1 MFDPVFPLSA
11 FPAQVI
17 AHVRPDHAGGNSV
30 VAGAH
35 SEAYFAD
42 QRELHQ
48 ALIDIRDERKNRP
61 GWNTLKEVLWAP
73 CSTFFQLG
81 QSVGSFAGHLL
92 FALPAAL
99 VGGVFGVAVYAPFM
113 KTLDCL
119 AVERP
124 GRSLCQYAI
133 KPAQVLAN
141 MVYNRVT
148 DFFSRYLL
156 GPALLTAVVEPL
168 LIIAAG
174 TAVVAAAS
182 PFIYRDFASNSARN
196 VEYYID
202 CPLSTSVKHFINHHF
217 WQRFDDVA
225 SVRNGQDR
233 SLQQMKAYVDQLRHY
248 GDDEHIFL
256 AGARGKLNA
265 HGLPPALS
273 CLDC

>member
-11 FPAQVI
+11 FPTQVI
-17 AHVRPDHAGGNSV
+17 ANVRSDHSG

-42 QRELHQ
+42 QREQHQ
-48 ALIDIRDERKNRP
+48 ALIDIRDERENRP
-61 GWNTLKEVLWAP
+61 GWSTLKEVLWVP

-99 VGGVFGVAVYAPFM
+99 VGGVFGLAVYAPFM
-113 KTLDCL
+113 KAIDCL
-119 AVERP
+119 AGERP

-156 GPALLTAVVEPL
+156 GPALLNTVVEPL
-168 LIIAAG
+168 FIIAAG
-174 TAVVAAAS
+174 TVVVAAAS
-182 PFIYRDFASNSARN
+182 PFIYRDFVSNCARN

-225 SVRNGQDR
+225 GAGNSQDR
-233 SLQQMKAYVDQLRHY
+233 PLQQMKAFVDQLGQY
-248 GDDEHIFL
+248 GDEEHIFL
-256 AGARGKLNA
+256 AGAKGKLNA
-265 HGLPPALS
+265 HGLPPVIS
-273 CLDC
+273 CLDF

>member
-11 FPAQVI
+11 FPAQVS
-17 AHVRPDHAGGNSV
+17 ADDGSDHTGGYPG
-30 VAGAH
+30 VAGAY

-42 QRELHQ
+42 QREQHQ

-61 GWNTLKEVLWAP
+61 GWSTLKEVLWAP

-99 VGGVFGVAVYAPFM
+99 VGGVFGVAVYAPCM
-113 KTLDCL
+113 KALDYL
-119 AVERP
+119 AEERP

-148 DFFSRYLL
+148 DFCSRCLL
-156 GPALLTAVVEPL
+156 GPALLTTVVEPL

-174 TAVVAAAS
+174 TVAVAAVS
-182 PFIYRDFASNSARN
+182 PFIYRDFVSNCARN

-217 WQRFDDVA
+217 WQRFDDMA
-225 SVRNGQDR
+225 GAGNSQDR
-233 SLQQMKAYVDQLRHY
+233 SLQQMKAYVDRLNQY

-256 AGARGKLNA
+256 AGANGKLNT
-265 HGLPPALS
+265 HELPPVIS
-273 CLDC
+273 CLDF